1 LFWKIKTSTENEPKE
16 LPGDPDVD
24 YYWVTVKG
32 SKLPERFKPI
42 RWKRVN
48 FELENTIK
56 DRIDMRLSDSTDDII
71 EKYVKA
77 KNPHELNN
85 DKLIEIGRKYL

>member
-1 LFWKIKTSTENEPKE
+1 
-16 LPGDPDVD
+16 
-24 YYWVTVKG
+24 
-32 SKLPERFKPI
+32 
-42 RWKRVN
+42 
-48 FELENTIK
+48 
-56 DRIDMRLSDSTDDII
+56 MRLSDSTDDII